1 MGKLVGMTV
10 EPGPCPAQGTSIHVD
25 KSVPCP
31 GPGIMA
37 ETDAFHGVDVF
48 LRRNILKIK
57 KKKQPQILLQSRQL
71 VWQLVM

>member
-10 EPGPCPAQGTSIHVD
+10 EPGPCTAQGTSIHVD

-48 LRRNILKIK
+48 LRRNILKIFK
-57 KKKQPQILLQSRQL
+57 KSNHKYSCSLDS
-71 VWQLVM
+71 WSGSW